1 MFSHGPPRLPSRC
14 RPPLSRMPFLHP
26 VLFHFVPAA
35 APNAAN
41 IADGG
46 VPAPNGQ
53 PVRRDPVSRVSRPR
67 ARPSARVSAGAVRAP
82 DCACARERP
91 SAGRTSPLRFDGI
104 FSRRRRREGK
114 RPPDAASSR
123 QSGRGPFGCQA
134 KLRIFSASCEHRAC
148 NAAESPLPQGEDRAG
163 PRFAATCPFA
173 GLIQAKRAAPASCP
187 AR

>member
-82 DCACARERP
+82 DCARARETP
-91 SAGRTSPLRFDGI
+91 KSGRTSPGRFSRV
-104 FSRRRRREGK
+104 FSRRREPGRKAAPG
-114 RPPDAASSR
+114 RPLPSSR
-123 QSGRGPFGCQA
+123 LIWARHFGSQPDLGILFDKSEQTGLPTRFHCRTGNP
-134 KLRIFSASCEHRAC
+134 LGNGIFARLGLCI
-148 NAAESPLPQGEDRAG
+148 GGAG
-163 PRFAATCPFA
+163 APRCLDGT
-173 GLIQAKRAAPASCP
+173 
-187 AR
+187 